1 MTHTHKANRPTAN
14 RLAAGFLGVASVGLA
29 LSACGT
35 TTKTASTISAT
46 GPAGDLAA
54 SVSAL
59 GSQSSIKATFSIP
72 VTASQAAQLASMG
85 PTKAPNTG
93 FATALST
100 GSVFFAEQTGKG
112 ESLDS
117 TTASSDTGNS
127 YDFGVTFGS
136 NTPLEI
142 RYVGQSLYL
151 HLQASTL
158 MTDLGQPA
166 SKATSIDNELLKLN
180 ADVPGLSALA
190 NGGWVEISHTTL
202 GPLLSEL
209 KGFASLGAGSTSSS
223 SSNVGSTLLGLRTNI
238 LAAIKANST
247 VTSLSPGSTG
257 GRQEYAVNV
266 KAQPVAA
273 SLNTA
278 LNSAGA
284 LIPSIGNKLGGLSK
298 SLASV
303 PSNFVVTIDAYTSS
317 GKLSEADLNLDQFA
331 TKTKP
336 SLPVPLRMTV
346 STATIS
352 APSGATQLDL
362 SKLPSMLGGVISKLG

>member
-35 TTKTASTISAT
+35 TTKTASTISST
-46 GPAGDLAA
+46 GPAGALAA

-72 VTASQAAQLASMG
+72 VTATQAAQLASMG
-85 PTKAPNTG
+85 STKSPNTG

-112 ESLDS
+112 EPLDS

-127 YDFGVTFGS
+127 YDFGVTFAS
-136 NTPLEI
+136 STPLEI
-142 RYVGQSLYL
+142 RYVAQSLYL

-190 NGGWVEISHTTL
+190 SGGWVEISHTTL
-202 GPLLSEL
+202 APLLSEL
-209 KGFASLGAGSTSSS
+209 KTFASLGAGSTSSS

-247 VTSLSPGSTG
+247 VTSLGSTG
-257 GRQEYAVNV
+257 GRQGYAVDV

-303 PSNFVVTIDAYTSS
+303 PSNFVVTIDAYASS
-317 GKLSEADLNLDQFA
+317 GKLAEADLNLDQFA
-331 TKTKP
+331 TKSKP
-336 SLPVPLRMTV
+336 SFPVPLRVTV

-352 APSGATQLDL
+352 APTGASQLDL

>member
-1 MTHTHKANRPTAN
+1 MTQTHGANRPTAN
-14 RLAAGFLGVASVGLA
+14 RFAAGFLGVASVGLA

-100 GSVFFAEQTGKG
+100 GSVFFAEQTGHG
-112 ESLDS
+112 EPLDS

-127 YDFGVTFGS
+127 YDFGVTFAS

-151 HLQASTL
+151 HLQAPTL
-158 MTDLGQPA
+158 VSDLGQPA
-166 SKATSIDNELLKLN
+166 SKATGLDNELLKLN

-190 NGGWVEISHTTL
+190 NGGWVEVSHETL
-202 GPLLSEL
+202 APLLREL
-209 KGFASLGAGSTSSS
+209 KSFASFGAGSTSS
-223 SSNVGSTLLGLRTNI
+223 NVSTALMGLRTNI

-247 VTSLSPGSTG
+247 VTSLPSSG
-257 GRQEYAVNV
+257 GRQEYAIDV
-266 KAQPVAA
+266 KARPLAA
-273 SLNTA
+273 SVNSALNTA
-278 LNSAGA
+278 GG
-284 LIPSIGNKLGGLSK
+284 LIPSVGNKLGGLSK

-303 PSNFVVTIDAYTSS
+303 PSTLVVTIDAYTSS

-331 TKTKP
+331 TMTKP
-336 SLPVPLRMTV
+336 SFSVPLRMSV

-352 APSGATQLDL
+352 APSSATQLDL

>member
-1 MTHTHKANRPTAN
+1 MLTHTPKANRPTAN

-35 TTKTASTISAT
+35 TTKTASTISST
-46 GPAGDLAA
+46 GPAGALAA

-72 VTASQAAQLASMG
+72 VTATQAAQLASMG
-85 PTKAPNTG
+85 STKSPNTG

-112 ESLDS
+112 EPLDS

-127 YDFGVTFGS
+127 YDFGVTFAS
-136 NTPLEI
+136 STPLEI
-142 RYVGQSLYL
+142 RYVAQSLYL

-190 NGGWVEISHTTL
+190 SGGWVEISHTTL
-202 GPLLSEL
+202 APLLSEL
-209 KGFASLGAGSTSSS
+209 KTFASLGAGSTSSS

-247 VTSLSPGSTG
+247 VTSLESTG
-257 GRQEYAVNV
+257 GRQGYAVDV

-303 PSNFVVTIDAYTSS
+303 PSNFVVTIDAYASS
-317 GKLSEADLNLDQFA
+317 GKLAEADLNLDQFA
-331 TKTKP
+331 TKSKP
-336 SLPVPLRMTV
+336 SFPVPLRVTV

-352 APSGATQLDL
+352 APTGASQLDL